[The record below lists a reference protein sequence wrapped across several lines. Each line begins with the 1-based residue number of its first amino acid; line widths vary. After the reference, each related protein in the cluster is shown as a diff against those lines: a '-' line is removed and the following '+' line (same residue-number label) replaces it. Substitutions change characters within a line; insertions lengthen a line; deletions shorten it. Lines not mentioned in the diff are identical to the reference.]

1 MSSAVCS
8 PLVNDVSILVEY
20 CEFSTFNC
28 IASQCISLRHLHLC
42 IKHVD
47 FLVNF
52 FVCDSE
58 CDFFCSYISFRS
70 CLFEKSVSLAFLKST
85 YIMFLITRYPCIN
98 SISIFILDSKSS
110 TRNFLSTGDICLSD
124 RNLLIKH
131 AYFLVHLILRYSEFD
146 RFSLYITV
154 WCSLFDKSIL
164 LTFFKSAYIVFFL
177 SRSPCVN
184 SLTCFILDS
193 HLGTF
198 DFLSTSDFCLCD
210 SDLLIFHHKL
220 LVLITSCEFD
230 RFSFYISLRGCSFCK
245 SIFLTFFKT
254 ADTVFFFS
262 RSPFINSLAF
272 FICDSHLGTFDFL
285 STSDFCL

>member
-1 MSSAVCS
+1 
-8 PLVNDVSILVEY
+8 
-20 CEFSTFNC
+20 
-28 IASQCISLRHLHLC
+28 
-42 IKHVD
+42 
-47 FLVNF
+47 
-52 FVCDSE
+52 
-58 CDFFCSYISFRS
+58 
-70 CLFEKSVSLAFLKST
+70 
-85 YIMFLITRYPCIN
+85 MFLITRYPCIN

-110 TRNFLSTGDICLSD
+110 TRNFLSACDICLSYSY
-124 RNLLIKH
+124 LLILH
-131 AYFLVHLILRYSEFD
+131 DIGFILLFLRYSEFD
-146 RFSLYITV
+146 RFSFYISFRS
-154 WCSLFDKSIL
+154 SLFDKSIF
-164 LTFFKSAYIVFFL
+164 LTFFKSAYIMFFF

-220 LVLITSCEFD
+220 LILITSCEFD
-230 RFSFYISLRGCSFCK
+230 RFSLYISLRGCSFCK

-272 FICDSHLGTFDFL
+272 FICDSHLGTFNFL